1 VLALLVTL
9 LGFALRVEHALTFD
23 GPARGADYAAHLEG
37 VRWMLEHKRSFNFD
51 PSAHYQVRSY
61 PPLWYA
67 VSAVILKLTNS
78 ERAIS
83 TLAVG
88 GWVVRQALLARILQ
102 QWVPR
107 AKWATFAALAI
118 HAVLPLSVLTD
129 GKVNPEGFHS
139 TLFMVAVYLLW
150 RMEREAI
157 HGELRVRT
165 AALFG
170 LFAGLALL
178 TKPTSSVLIMSAA
191 LVFLLRVWRSVRL
204 SGWRETGRK
213 VVCPAMIGGVVWC
226 VVTGWWVGPNLVKY
240 GHPFPH
246 VWARDDPHDH
256 PELAAPVPY
265 RRPLGWALPFEWQE
279 YLRFP
284 LIVSANEPRPNFWA
298 TEITG
303 TWSDFYNRGFC
314 RLKGGETTD
323 RVWGGMQGQMP
334 QNESWAVTYRCVR
347 IYTKLV
353 YVGLWLSLAAFLGV
367 IYTAW
372 IHFRTGFCAGS
383 LVLPTV
389 TLLGI
394 FFVMMFALV
403 YPYDWAAALN
413 PRYLLPEATPISAC
427 FGFGLAR
434 LEEIAT
440 KPGLS
445 GKAAY
450 LLVAVTI
457 LAIGLVAALLLFER
471 FGT

>member
-1 VLALLVTL
+1 
-9 LGFALRVEHALTFD
+9 
-23 GPARGADYAAHLEG
+23 
-37 VRWMLEHKRSFNFD
+37 
-51 PSAHYQVRSY
+51 
-61 PPLWYA
+61 
-67 VSAVILKLTNS
+67 
-78 ERAIS
+78 
-83 TLAVG
+83 
-88 GWVVRQALLARILQ
+88 VV
-102 QWVPR
+102 
-107 AKWATFAALAI
+107 
-118 HAVLPLSVLTD
+118 TD
-129 GKVNPEGFHS
+129 GKVNPEGFHA

-157 HGELRVRT
+157 NGKLRADT

-178 TKPTSSVLIMSAA
+178 TKPTSIVLVMSAA
-191 LVFLLRVWRSVRL
+191 LVFLLRASRSVRL
-204 SGWRETGRK
+204 SGWRETGRR
-213 VVCPAMIGGVVWC
+213 VVRPAIVTGAVWC
-226 VVTGWWVGPNLVKY
+226 IVTGWWCGPNLVKY

-246 VWARDDPHDH
+246 VWALDDPHDH
-256 PELAAPVPY
+256 PELAAPMLY
-265 RRPLGWALPFEWQE
+265 RRPLGWVLPFEWQE

-323 RVWGGMQGQMP
+323 RVWGGMHGQMP

-353 YVGLWLSLAAFLGV
+353 YAGLWLSLAAFLGV
-367 IYTAW
+367 SYAAW
-372 IHFRTGFCAGS
+372 IHLRTGLCAGS

-389 TLLGI
+389 TVLGI
-394 FFVMMFALV
+394 LFVLMFPLV

-413 PRYLLPEATPISAC
+413 PRYLLPEAAPISAC

-434 LEEIAT
+434 LEEIGT
-440 KPGLS
+440 KPGIA
-445 GKAAY
+445 GKLAHF
-450 LLVAVTI
+450 LVAATI

-471 FGT
+471 FGR